1 MVETKTRVLIIGAGP
16 AGYSAAIYAARANLK
31 PTLVTGIQ
39 PGGQLTTTTDVE
51 NFPGFAQAVQGPEL
65 MEQMRQ
71 QAEHVGTSIVFDT
84 IMSVDLSQDPIVAQ
98 GDSGDTYLGDA
109 LIIATGAQAKW
120 LGSPGEAD
128 YSGYG
133 ISACAVCDG
142 FFYRGKEVVV
152 IGGGNTAVEEA
163 LYLTNHA
170 SKVTLI
176 HRRDKLR
183 AEQILQDRFFAH
195 PKIEVLWNTEV
206 MAFLGE
212 GEPSRRLTGLRL
224 LDRTTGVETSV
235 SVGGAFVAIGHDP
248 ATALFRGQLDMTDAG
263 YIKIAPWST
272 ATSRKN
278 VWSAGDVSDDRYK
291 QAVVAAGMGC
301 MAALEAEKYLAER
314 TASQPTAEKARK
326 ARESAT

>member
-1 MVETKTRVLIIGAGP
+1 M
-16 AGYSAAIYAARANLK
+16 K
-31 PTLVTGIQ
+31 PILVTGIQ
-39 PGGQLTTTTDVE
+39 PGGRLTTTTDVE

-65 MEQMRQ
+65 MEQMRR

-109 LIIATGAQAKW
+109 LIIATGRAKW

-206 MAFLGE
+206 VAFLGE
-212 GEPSRRLTGLRL
+212 GRAFASSHG
-224 LDRTTGVETSV
+224 TT
-235 SVGGAFVAIGHDP
+235 VAGPDH
-248 ATALFRGQLDMTDAG
+248 G
-263 YIKIAPWST
+263 S
-272 ATSRKN
+272 
-278 VWSAGDVSDDRYK
+278 GDVRLRRRRIRRDRPRPGHRALPRPARHDGCRLH
-291 QAVVAAGMGC
+291 QDRAVVDGD
-301 MAALEAEKYLAER
+301 LAKECLVGR
-314 TASQPTAEKARK
+314 
-326 ARESAT
+326 